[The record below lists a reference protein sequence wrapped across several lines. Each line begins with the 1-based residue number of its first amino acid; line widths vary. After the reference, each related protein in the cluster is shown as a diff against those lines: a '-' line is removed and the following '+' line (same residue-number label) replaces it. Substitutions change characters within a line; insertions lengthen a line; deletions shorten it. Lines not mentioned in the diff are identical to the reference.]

1 MRCYASFFRNRR
13 AWMCRLSVLW
23 QLPTGGVEKISGHPK
38 KFSPLAGSYV
48 KQSVLR
54 FCCSLFRNGKGGK
67 KNQSPK
73 RGPCNSASYVK
84 KVVLVAVFIFLGQD
98 VPGCAILVFVGNPPV
113 NPSKTSKSCFWMVF
127 ACFWQHVAKK
137 SENQAAQKC
146 SISYRVLCEKR
157 AFEALQSVLRFC
169 CSFFRNGKGGK
180 KHNHPNVV
188 HVLVPP
194 M

>member
-1 MRCYASFFRNRR
+1 
-13 AWMCRLSVLW
+13 MCRLSVLW

-84 KVVLVAVFIFLGQD
+84 KVVLAAVFIFFGQD
-98 VPGCAILVFVGNPPV
+98 VPGCAILVLVFPGNPPAI
-113 NPSKTSKSCFWMVF
+113 PQKFPK
-127 ACFWQHVAKK
+127 VAFDSFCMFLHNVATR
-137 SENQAAQKC
+137 SENQAAHK
-146 SISYRVLCEKR
+146 S
-157 AFEALQSVLRFC
+157 AQSLIA
-169 CSFFRNGKGGK
+169 S
-180 KHNHPNVV
+180 
-188 HVLVPP
+188 
-194 M
+194 